1 MTATEITTAQRT
13 ERVVVIGGSS
23 GIGLAVAGTM
33 LAEGAEVTIA
43 GRSPERLAAAA
54 RELTGRHAHATDRL
68 HPETA
73 DITRE
78 ADIERLFKEA
88 GPVDHVVAT
97 AADAAG
103 AYQRAAEFDVT
114 AARRLIDA
122 KLLGAVLLAKHAN
135 LGASGSITL
144 TSGIAAYRP
153 APGGSMVAAVNGAL
167 ASLAYALAIELAP
180 ARVNVVSPGW
190 IDTPI
195 WDTIAGDGKAARL
208 DAMASRL
215 PAGRVGQPADVA
227 QAILALIRNPFITG
241 TVLHV
246 DGGQRLV

>member
-1 MTATEITTAQRT
+1 MTAAQRT
-13 ERVVVIGGSS
+13 ENRPQ
-23 GIGLAVAGTM
+23 LPRDRPAAPPP
-33 LAEGAEVTIA
+33 AE
-43 GRSPERLAAAA
+43 SPLAAADA
-54 RELTGRHAHATDRL
+54 IDPATLAGHELTGRHAHTTDRL
-68 HPETA
+68 CAETA

-78 ADIERLFKEA
+78 DDIERLFKKT

-97 AADAAG
+97 AADATG
-103 AYQRAAEFDVT
+103 AYQRVAEFDVT
-114 AARRLIDA
+114 AGRRLIDA
-122 KLLGAVLLAKHAN
+122 KLLGAVLLAKHAD
-135 LGASGSITL
+135 LAPGGSLTF

-180 ARVNVVSPGW
+180 VRVNVVSPGW

-195 WDTIAGDGKAARL
+195 WDTIAGDGKTARL
-208 DAMASRL
+208 DAMASGL
-215 PAGRVGQPADVA
+215 PAGRVGHPADVA